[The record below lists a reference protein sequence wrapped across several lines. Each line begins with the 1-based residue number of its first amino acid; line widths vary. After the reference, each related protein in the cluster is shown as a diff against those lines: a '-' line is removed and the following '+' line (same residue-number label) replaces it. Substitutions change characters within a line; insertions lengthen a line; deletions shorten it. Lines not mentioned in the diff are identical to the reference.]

1 MLYSVNMI
9 IELPTN
15 KLRIKYRQNN

>member
-1 MLYSVNMI
+1 MI